1 MSANM
6 FKYLRRRL
14 DEQNERLGML
24 WNSFEEDSITLT
36 PKVDKNIT
44 HTHTDTQFWP
54 RSLINIIAKYSK
66 KLNSEF
72 NQCSYT
78 GVKWVLSQ
86 DVGIFQ
92 CHNQSM

>member
-36 PKVDKNIT
+36 PKVDKDIT
-44 HTHTDTQFWP
+44 HTHRHTILAKITDKHNCKV
-54 RSLINIIAKYSK
+54 LK
-66 KLNSEF
+66 KTEF
-72 NQCSYT
+72 
-78 GVKWVLSQ
+78 
-86 DVGIFQ
+86 
-92 CHNQSM
+92 